1 VHDDSA
7 VVRRWQKLLERLS
20 DQENPRR
27 TFDIGD
33 IHFDVL
39 AGAVMWC
46 LRETQREHGVPEKWW
61 ERVLG
66 RFIDFFQRADDF
78 LLGLVDP
85 GQSDQPAPPNVWP
98 GLQR

>member
-33 IHFDVL
+33 IHFDFPLYGVEIGTVDSRPHGS
-39 AGAVMWC
+39 GA
-46 LRETQREHGVPEKWW
+46 R
-61 ERVLG
+61 
-66 RFIDFFQRADDF
+66 
-78 LLGLVDP
+78 
-85 GQSDQPAPPNVWP
+85 
-98 GLQR
+98 